1 MPTPPEPGQPGGRRA
16 IEPTYVQRRRR
27 TEALA
32 QLLKEVREEQHGPDA
47 DENYEVIAVPA
58 TTVTVTPPV
67 AEDATE
73 ELPPVLVG
81 EDYTRG
87 GRPVGARGPSSAPAV
102 HRARGPVGARASG
115 WGTGQ

>member
-58 TTVTVTPPV
+58 TTVTVAGHDV
-67 AEDATE
+67 LQGLVDRLLAVDRLAE
-73 ELPPVLVG
+73 LCLGRVG
-81 EDYTRG
+81 GE
-87 GRPVGARGPSSAPAV
+87 A
-102 HRARGPVGARASG
+102 
-115 WGTGQ
+115 